1 MSKVQWLAFSSLF
14 LVSTAAGA
22 QSNAEVKRKIAEC
35 HRTKMAELRTTK
47 PFSVAGEVT
56 CPPGD
61 IVGFPPRCRTDDRTA
76 PVSYEAPDGY
86 RITDASV
93 QETSRTSRTGING
106 FRFDSRTASVGLSC
120 NGHGCGGEGR
130 VWVKVL
136 LNGTIERVPT
146 EADSKRAMD
155 QCIDQVLR

>member
-1 MSKVQWLAFSSLF
+1 MIRPHVLMLAAVL
-14 LVSTAAGA
+14 LVTASAIA
-22 QSNAEVKRKIAEC
+22 QSNAEVKRQIAEC
-35 HRTKMAELRTTK
+35 HRGKMAELRTTR
-47 PFSVAGEVT
+47 PFSVPGEVT

-61 IVGFPPRCRTDDRTA
+61 IVGFPPRCRTDDRNA
-76 PVSYEAPDGY
+76 AVNYEAPDGY
-86 RITDASV
+86 RISNASV

-130 VWVKVL
+130 VWVNVL
-136 LNGTIERVPT
+136 LNGNIERIPT